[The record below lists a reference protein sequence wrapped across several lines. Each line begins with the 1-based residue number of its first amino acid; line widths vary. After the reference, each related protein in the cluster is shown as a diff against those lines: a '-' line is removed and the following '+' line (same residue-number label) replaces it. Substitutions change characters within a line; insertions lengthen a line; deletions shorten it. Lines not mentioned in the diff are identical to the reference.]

1 MISYGILKEAD
12 QQTNQK
18 NKSINMMIWRARE
31 MSDCIFCKI
40 VAGAIPC
47 RKICEDEQTLAFMDI
62 ANDVDGHIVVIPK
75 AHYKNILDCAP
86 DVLNAVIRSVQKV
99 SMHLTRHCGYGGV
112 NLLNASDESAGQS
125 VPHFHIHLIPR
136 KQGDQ
141 IDAWPDFKE
150 AKQDID
156 ILYQQLKM
164 DEV

>member
-1 MISYGILKEAD
+1 
-12 QQTNQK
+12 
-18 NKSINMMIWRARE
+18 

-40 VAGAIPC
+40 AAGEIPC
-47 RKICEDEQTLAFMDI
+47 RKIYEDEKTLAFMDV
-62 ANDVDGHIVVIPK
+62 ANDVDGHILVIPK
-75 AHYKNILDCAP
+75 AHYKNILDCEP

-99 SMHLTRHCGYGGV
+99 SLHLTGRCGYDGV

-141 IDAWPDFKE
+141 IDAWPDFKG

-156 ILYQQLKM
+156 ALYQRLKM

>member
-1 MISYGILKEAD
+1 
-12 QQTNQK
+12 
-18 NKSINMMIWRARE
+18 

-40 VAGAIPC
+40 AAGEIPC
-47 RKICEDEQTLAFMDI
+47 RKIYEDEKTLAFMDV
-62 ANDVDGHIVVIPK
+62 ANDVDGHILVIPK
-75 AHYKNILDCAP
+75 SHYKNILDCEP
-86 DVLNAVIRSVQKV
+86 DVLNAVIRLVQKV
-99 SMHLTRHCGYGGV
+99 SLHLTGRCGYDGV

-141 IDAWPDFKE
+141 IDAWPDFKG

-156 ILYQQLKM
+156 ALYQRLKM

>member
-1 MISYGILKEAD
+1 
-12 QQTNQK
+12 
-18 NKSINMMIWRARE
+18 

-40 VAGAIPC
+40 AAGEIPC
-47 RKICEDEQTLAFMDI
+47 RKVYEDEKTLAFMDV
-62 ANDVDGHIVVIPK
+62 ANDVDGHILVIPK
-75 AHYKNILDCAP
+75 AHYKNILDCEP

-99 SMHLTRHCGYGGV
+99 SLHLTGRCGYDGV

-141 IDAWPDFKE
+141 IDAWPDFKG

-156 ILYQQLKM
+156 ALYQRLKM

>member
-1 MISYGILKEAD
+1 
-12 QQTNQK
+12 
-18 NKSINMMIWRARE
+18 

-40 VAGAIPC
+40 AAGEIPC
-47 RKICEDEQTLAFMDI
+47 RKVYEDEKTLAFMDV
-62 ANDVDGHIVVIPK
+62 ANDVDGHILVIPK
-75 AHYKNILDCAP
+75 AHYKNILDCEP

-99 SMHLTRHCGYGGV
+99 SLHLTGRCGYDGV

-136 KQGDQ
+136 NQGDQ
-141 IDAWPDFKE
+141 IDAWPDFKG

-156 ILYQQLKM
+156 ALYQRLKM

>member
-1 MISYGILKEAD
+1 
-12 QQTNQK
+12 
-18 NKSINMMIWRARE
+18 

-40 VAGAIPC
+40 TAGEMPC
-47 RKICEDEQTLAFMDI
+47 RKIYEDEQTLAFMDA
-62 ANDVDGHIVVIPK
+62 ANDVDGHILVIPK
-75 AHYKNILDCAP
+75 AHYKNILDCEP

-99 SMHLTRHCGYGGV
+99 SLHLTGRCGYDGV

-141 IDAWPDFKE
+141 IDAWPDFKG

-156 ILYQQLKM
+156 ALYQRLKM

>member
-1 MISYGILKEAD
+1 
-12 QQTNQK
+12 
-18 NKSINMMIWRARE
+18 

-40 VAGAIPC
+40 VAGEIPC
-47 RKICEDEQTLAFMDI
+47 RKIYEDEKTLAFMDV
-62 ANDVDGHIVVIPK
+62 ANDVDGHILVIPK
-75 AHYKNILDCAP
+75 AHYKNILDCEP

-99 SMHLTRHCGYGGV
+99 SLHLTGRCGYDGV

-141 IDAWPDFKE
+141 IDAWPDFKG

-156 ILYQQLKM
+156 ALYQRLKM

>member
-1 MISYGILKEAD
+1 
-12 QQTNQK
+12 
-18 NKSINMMIWRARE
+18 

-40 VAGAIPC
+40 VAGKIPC
-47 RKICEDEQTLAFMDI
+47 RKIYEDEKTLAFMDV
-62 ANDVDGHIVVIPK
+62 ANDVDGHILVIPK
-75 AHYKNILDCAP
+75 AHYKNILDCEP
-86 DVLNAVIRSVQKV
+86 DVLNVVIRSVQKV
-99 SMHLTRHCGYGGV
+99 SLHLTGRCGYDGV

-141 IDAWPDFKE
+141 IDAWPDFKG

-156 ILYQQLKM
+156 ALYQRLKM

>member
-1 MISYGILKEAD
+1 
-12 QQTNQK
+12 
-18 NKSINMMIWRARE
+18 

-40 VAGAIPC
+40 AAGEIPC
-47 RKICEDEQTLAFMDI
+47 RKIYEDETTLAFMDV
-62 ANDVDGHIVVIPK
+62 ANDVDGHILVIPK
-75 AHYKNILDCAP
+75 AHYKNILDCEP

-99 SMHLTRHCGYGGV
+99 SLHLTGRCGYDGV

-141 IDAWPDFKE
+141 IDAWPDFKG

-156 ILYQQLKM
+156 ALYQRLKM

>member
-1 MISYGILKEAD
+1 
-12 QQTNQK
+12 
-18 NKSINMMIWRARE
+18 

-40 VAGAIPC
+40 AAGEIPC
-47 RKICEDEQTLAFMDI
+47 RKIYEDEKTLAFMDV
-62 ANDVDGHIVVIPK
+62 ANDVDGHILVIPK
-75 AHYKNILDCAP
+75 AHNKNILDCEP

-99 SMHLTRHCGYGGV
+99 SLHLTGRCGYDGV

-125 VPHFHIHLIPR
+125 VLHFHIHLIPR

-141 IDAWPDFKE
+141 IDAWPDFKG

-156 ILYQQLKM
+156 ALYQRLKM

>member
-1 MISYGILKEAD
+1 
-12 QQTNQK
+12 
-18 NKSINMMIWRARE
+18 

-40 VAGAIPC
+40 TAGEIPC
-47 RKICEDEQTLAFMDI
+47 RKIYEDEKTLAFMDV
-62 ANDVDGHIVVIPK
+62 ANDVDGHILVIPK
-75 AHYKNILDCAP
+75 AHYKNILDCEP

-99 SMHLTRHCGYGGV
+99 SLHLTGRCGYDGV

-141 IDAWPDFKE
+141 IDAWPDFKG

-156 ILYQQLKM
+156 ALYQRLKM

>member
-1 MISYGILKEAD
+1 
-12 QQTNQK
+12 
-18 NKSINMMIWRARE
+18 

-40 VAGAIPC
+40 VAGKIPC
-47 RKICEDEQTLAFMDI
+47 RKIYEDEKTLAFMDV
-62 ANDVDGHIVVIPK
+62 ANDVDGHILVIPK
-75 AHYKNILDCAP
+75 AHYKNILDCEP

-99 SMHLTRHCGYGGV
+99 SLHLTGRCGYDGV

-141 IDAWPDFKE
+141 IDAWPDFKG

-156 ILYQQLKM
+156 ALYQRLKM

>member
-1 MISYGILKEAD
+1 
-12 QQTNQK
+12 
-18 NKSINMMIWRARE
+18 

-40 VAGAIPC
+40 VAGEIPC
-47 RKICEDEQTLAFMDI
+47 RKIYEDEKTLAFMDV
-62 ANDVDGHIVVIPK
+62 ANDVDGHILVIPK
-75 AHYKNILDCAP
+75 SHYKNILDCEP
-86 DVLNAVIRSVQKV
+86 DVLNAVIRLVQKV
-99 SMHLTRHCGYGGV
+99 SLHLTGRCGYDGV

-141 IDAWPDFKE
+141 IDAWPDFKG

-156 ILYQQLKM
+156 ALYQRLKM